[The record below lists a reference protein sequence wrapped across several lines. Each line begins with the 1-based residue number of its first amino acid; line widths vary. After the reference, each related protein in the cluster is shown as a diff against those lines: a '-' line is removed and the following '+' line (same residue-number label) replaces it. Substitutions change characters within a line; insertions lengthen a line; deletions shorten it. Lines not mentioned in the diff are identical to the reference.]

1 MSLSVVVV
9 VLEYKSSVQSTVKKI
24 YTMVVVRYNMLQMCE
39 YALRPDK
46 YGFFD
51 FFSFDYIKDDLHS
64 SNARVH
70 NDLTEGNDDVL
81 SYLGIHV
88 YSFFFL
94 QPGITCLQF
103 SVHDISNMF
112 TLHLVFTQNENKMFY
127 KPVSVLPIY
136 TYIA

>member
-1 MSLSVVVV
+1 
-9 VLEYKSSVQSTVKKI
+9 
-24 YTMVVVRYNMLQMCE
+24 MCE

-94 QPGITCLQF
+94 
-103 SVHDISNMF
+103 
-112 TLHLVFTQNENKMFY
+112 
-127 KPVSVLPIY
+127 
-136 TYIA
+136 